1 MSSGVWNLKPQN
13 NSYFVIENI
22 SKTKVLAKTENDYS
36 VILEDF
42 KENKTAQLWRK
53 GEPNDKGYFTLQ
65 NSILG
70 VLDIGLT
77 AFPSSSLKLESKI
90 THGVCKNWSEFL
102 KRGVPN

>member
-13 NSYFVIENI
+13 NSYFVIEHI

-42 KENKTAQLWRK
+42 KENKTEQLWRK